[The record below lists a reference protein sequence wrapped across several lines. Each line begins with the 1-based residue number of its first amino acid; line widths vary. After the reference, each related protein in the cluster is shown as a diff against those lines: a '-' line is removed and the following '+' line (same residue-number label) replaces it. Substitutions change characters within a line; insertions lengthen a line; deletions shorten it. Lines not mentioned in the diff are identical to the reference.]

1 MKARI
6 KFSKCGSMR
15 FIGHLDVMRYFQKAF
30 RRAGIPIS
38 YSQGFSPHQ
47 LMSFASPLGIGL
59 SSDAEYMDLT
69 LDHCKDPVQML
80 AKMNAQ
86 MNEEIKVQE
95 LILLSEDAKP
105 SMAILAACDYM
116 VAVKE
121 GKDSF
126 LLPEHF
132 RGTENTTSSEHFEGK
147 GNTAS
152 LEELLTAFLS
162 QDQIEILKKTKRSEA
177 LVNIRENIYILSH
190 NKDRFEEETR
200 KHGTVSCLDGSSD
213 TPVLYMQLT
222 AGSVINIKPE
232 LVLQALADF
241 AGQTYDPLAY
251 QIHRMEMYGDVD
263 GKKGEVHTIYSETP
277 CRLVPLSEYKKGA
290 KICRKN

>member
-15 FIGHLDVMRYFQKAF
+15 FVGHLDVMRYFQKAF
-30 RRAGIPIS
+30 RRAEIPIS

-69 LDHCKDPVQML
+69 LDTCKAPEQMVEW
-80 AKMNAQ
+80 MNTQ
-86 MNEEIKVQE
+86 MNEEIRVREFTVLKD
-95 LILLSEDAKP
+95 DAKP
-105 SMAILAACDYM
+105 SMAMLAACDYV
-116 VAVKE
+116 VAVKQ

-132 RGTENTTSSEHFEGK
+132 AERGKFP
-147 GNTAS
+147 S
-152 LEELLTAFLS
+152 LSALVEAFLA
-162 QDQIEILKKTKRSEA
+162 QDSIEIMKKTKRSEK
-177 LVNIRENIYILSH
+177 LVDIKENIYVLS
-190 NKDRFEEETR
+190 DRRDAFLEQTGRPGEE
-200 KHGTVSCLDGSSD
+200 SCLDPSLY

-222 AGSVINIKPE
+222 AGSIINIKPE

-241 AGQTYDPLAY
+241 AGESFDPLSY
-251 QIHRMEMYGDVD
+251 QIHRLEMYGDAD
-263 GKKGEVHTIYSETP
+263 GKKGEIHTMHSEVP
-277 CRLVPLSEYKKGA
+277 CRLVPLSEYDKGME
-290 KICRKN
+290 

>member
-69 LDHCKDPVQML
+69 LDYCDNPVKMVEE
-80 AKMNAQ
+80 MNAQ
-86 MNEEIKVQE
+86 MNEEIRVQE
-95 LILLSEDAKP
+95 LTILSEDAKS
-105 SMAILAACDYM
+105 SMAMLAACDYM
-116 VAVKE
+116 VAVKA
-121 GKDSF
+121 GKNSF
-126 LLPEHF
+126 LLPKHMD
-132 RGTENTTSSEHFEGK
+132 GTVTDSSITEWVDG
-147 GNTAS
+147 
-152 LEELLTAFLS
+152 FLA
-162 QDQIEILKKTKRSEA
+162 QEQITILKKTKRSEA
-177 LVNIRENIYILSH
+177 LVDIRENIYVLSH
-190 NKDRFEEETR
+190 QRGNFDAETMD
-200 KHGTVSCLDGSSD
+200 HGSVSCLDGSAD

-232 LVLQALADF
+232 LVLQALADY
-241 AGQTYDPLAY
+241 AGQAYDPLVY
-251 QIHRMEMYGDVD
+251 QIHRMEMYGDAD
-263 GKKGEVHTIYSETP
+263 GKKGEIHTIHSEIP
-277 CRLVPLSEYKKGA
+277 CRLVPLSEYGRQK
-290 KICRKN
+290 

>member
-69 LDHCKDPVQML
+69 LDYCHDPVQMVGQ
-80 AKMNAQ
+80 MNGQ
-86 MNEEIKVQE
+86 MNEEIRVQE
-95 LILLSEDAKP
+95 MTILSEDAKS
-105 SMAILAACDYM
+105 SMAMLAACDYM
-116 VAVKE
+116 VAVKA
-121 GKDSF
+121 GKGSF
-126 LLPEHF
+126 LLPEQF
-132 RGTENTTSSEHFEGK
+132 DGTGAYLSIQ
-147 GNTAS
+147 
-152 LEELLTAFLS
+152 ELLDAFLA
-162 QDQIEILKKTKRSEA
+162 QDQITILKKTKRSES
-177 LVNIRENIYILSH
+177 VVDIRENIYVLCH
-190 NKDRFEEETR
+190 QRDEFDGETMD
-200 KHGTVSCLDGSSD
+200 HGSDSCLDGSAD

-222 AGSVINIKPE
+222 AGSIVNIKPE

-241 AGQTYDPLAY
+241 AGKTYDPLAY
-251 QIHRMEMYGDVD
+251 QIHRMEMYEDAD
-263 GKKGEVHTIYSETP
+263 GKKGEIHTIHSEIP
-277 CRLVPLSEYKKGA
+277 CRLVPLSYQKGA
-290 KICRKN
+290 DSCRKN

>member
-69 LDHCKDPVQML
+69 LDYCDNPVKMVEE
-80 AKMNAQ
+80 MNAQ
-86 MNEEIKVQE
+86 MNEEIRVQE
-95 LILLSEDAKP
+95 LTILSEDAKS
-105 SMAILAACDYM
+105 SMAMLAACDYM
-116 VAVKE
+116 VAVKAE
-121 GKDSF
+121 KNSF
-126 LLPEHF
+126 LLPKHMD
-132 RGTENTTSSEHFEGK
+132 GTVTDSSITEWVDG
-147 GNTAS
+147 
-152 LEELLTAFLS
+152 FLA
-162 QDQIEILKKTKRSEA
+162 QEQITILKKTKRSEA
-177 LVNIRENIYILSH
+177 LVDIRENIYVLSH
-190 NKDRFEEETR
+190 QRGNFDAETMD
-200 KHGTVSCLDGSSD
+200 HGSVSCLDGSAD

-232 LVLQALADF
+232 LVLQALADY
-241 AGQTYDPLAY
+241 AGQTYDPLVY
-251 QIHRMEMYGDVD
+251 QIHRMEMYGDAD
-263 GKKGEVHTIYSETP
+263 GKKGEIHTIHSEIP
-277 CRLVPLSEYKKGA
+277 CRLVPLSEYGRQK
-290 KICRKN
+290 

>member
-69 LDHCKDPVQML
+69 LDHCDDPAQML
-80 AKMNAQ
+80 ARMNAQ
-86 MNEEIKVQE
+86 MNEEIRIRE
-95 LILLSEDAKP
+95 LVLLSENAKP
-105 SMAILAACDYM
+105 SMAMLAACDYM
-116 VAVKE
+116 VAVKV
-121 GKDSF
+121 GKESF
-126 LLPEHF
+126 LLPEQF
-132 RGTENTTSSEHFEGK
+132 DGTK
-147 GNTAS
+147 KYAS
-152 LEELLTAFLS
+152 LEELLSAFLA
-162 QDQIEILKKTKRSEA
+162 QDQIKIMKKTKRSET
-177 LVNIRENIYILSH
+177 LVDIRENIYVLSH
-190 NKDRFEEETR
+190 NKDRFESATR
-200 KHGTVSCLDGSSD
+200 DHGTVSCLDGSSD

-222 AGSVINIKPE
+222 AGSIVNIKPE

-241 AGQTYDPLAY
+241 AGQSYDPLAY
-251 QIHRMEMYGDVD
+251 QIHRMEMYGDAE
-263 GKKGEVHTIYSETP
+263 GKKGEIHTIYSETP
-277 CRLVPLSEYKKGA
+277 CHLLPLSEYN
-290 KICRKN
+290 CENMF

>member
-69 LDHCKDPVQML
+69 LDDCKDPAEMVSR
-80 AKMNAQ
+80 MNAQ
-86 MNEEIKVQE
+86 MNEEIRVQE
-95 LILLSEDAKP
+95 LTILSEDAKP
-105 SMAILAACDYM
+105 SMAMLAACDYM
-116 VAVKE
+116 VAAKAGKE
-121 GKDSF
+121 SF
-126 LLPEHF
+126 LLPEQF
-132 RGTENTTSSEHFEGK
+132 DKTGRY
-147 GNTAS
+147 AS
-152 LEELLTAFLS
+152 LEELLTAFLA
-162 QDQIEILKKTKRSEA
+162 QDEIEILKKTKRSES
-177 LVNIRENIYILSH
+177 LVNIRENIYVLSQ
-190 NKDRFEEETR
+190 NKDQFEAATR
-200 KHGTVSCLDGSSD
+200 DHGTVSCLDGSSD

-222 AGSVINIKPE
+222 AGSIVNIKPE

-241 AGQTYDPLAY
+241 AGQNYDPLVY
-251 QIHRMEMYGDVD
+251 QIHRMEMYGDAD
-263 GKKGEVHTIYSETP
+263 GKKGEIHTIHSEIP
-277 CRLVPLSEYKKGA
+277 CRLVPLSKYK
-290 KICRKN
+290 